1 LRTILLAGLLFR
13 LLAVIFSKGF
23 GWIDDQFLIIEVA
36 QSWVDGTDFYKWLPG
51 TPGNT
56 GPAGFSFFYTGLHYL
71 LFKFLEWIHV
81 SDPQGKMYIVRLLHA
96 LWSLLTIKYG
106 YELTLHYSNR
116 KLANRVGWFLALFWM
131 FPFLSVRN
139 LVEFVC
145 IPLLMKG
152 ILMVAKGESKKTGFV
167 YWLWA
172 GFIFGLAFNIRYQTL
187 LISGGVGLAM
197 LVRKQWKETILLGT
211 GLLFSIV
218 LIQGGIDFYIWGK
231 PFVQMETYFTYNIH
245 HASGYPTGPW
255 YNYFLFLL
263 AVFIPPISLY
273 LLFGFFRS
281 YKKLMILFIPT
292 LIFFVLHSIFPNK
305 QERFII
311 TLLPFIIISGVIGW
325 QMIVDGLFNPDFVK
339 KWIRATW
346 IFFWIINFIL
356 LIPITLT
363 YSKKAR
369 VESMVYLSNYPALKY
384 FIIEDTNQ
392 DVLRFPPQFY
402 LKKWIRYDAL
412 MRNSNRNEFVQM
424 KDWSKPENQPGFVL
438 FYQPD
443 HLDERVKWMKSVF
456 PGLVYETTIEP
467 GWIDKVLHWLNP
479 INDNQNIY
487 IYRNKTLMPGDSP
500 KK

>member
-1 LRTILLAGLLFR
+1 LFFR

-23 GWIDDQFLIIEVA
+23 GWIDDQFLVIEVA

-51 TPGNT
+51 TPGNN

-71 LFKFLEWIHV
+71 LFKFLEWIHIT
-81 SDPQGKMYIVRLLHA
+81 DPQGKMYVVRLLHA

-152 ILMVAKGESKKTGFV
+152 ILMVAGAENRKTGFL

-197 LVRKQWKETILLGT
+197 LIRKQWKETFLLAA
-211 GLLFSIV
+211 GLLFSVI
-218 LIQGGIDFYIWGK
+218 LIQGGIDYCIWGK
-231 PFVQMETYFTYNIH
+231 PFIQMETYFTYNIH
-245 HASGYPTGPW
+245 HATEYPTGPW

-263 AVFIPPISLY
+263 AIFIPPISLY

-281 YKKLMILFIPT
+281 YKKLMILFIPV
-292 LIFFVLHSIFPNK
+292 LIFFIVHSIFPNK

-346 IFFWIINFIL
+346 IFFWIVNFVL

-369 VESMVYLSNYPALKY
+369 VESMVYLSNYPGLNY

-402 LKKWIRYDAL
+402 LKKWIAYDAL
-412 MRNSNRNEFVQM
+412 MRNSNKDMFMKM
-424 KDWSKPENQPGFVL
+424 KDWTKPENQPGFVL

-443 HLDERVKWMKSVF
+443 NLEDRVKWMKSVF
-456 PGLVYETTIEP
+456 PGLEYETTIEP
-467 GWIDKVLHWLNP
+467 GWIDKILHWLNP

-487 IYRNKTLMPGDSP
+487 IYRNKTVIPEKTSE
-500 KK
+500 